1 MNFIE
6 WLKQSWL
13 VLTVI
18 AGALSLLLGL
28 KKSVKAISDDIHKP
42 MKDVTDKLT
51 SIEKTMKDT
60 SEKLTSME
68 TQITSNTQQLGVI
81 DRTLKIQNDALL
93 GLEKAAVINSCE
105 QYIKQGYADVN
116 HRNALDKQYTSYVA
130 LGDGSHFVEDLMS
143 TVKNLPLEKPKAK
156 KQQLNG

>member
-1 MNFIE
+1 MDFIE
-6 WLKQSWL
+6 WLEQSWFI
-13 VLTVI
+13 LTVI

-28 KKSVKAISDDIHKP
+28 KKSVKAISDDINKP

-68 TQITSNTQQLGVI
+68 SQIASNTRQLGVI
-81 DRTLKIQNDALL
+81 DNTLKIQNDALL

-105 QYIKQGYADVN
+105 QFIKQGYADVN

-130 LGDGSHFVEDLMS
+130 LGDGSHFVEDLMT

>member
-1 MNFIE
+1 
-6 WLKQSWL
+6 
-13 VLTVI
+13 
-18 AGALSLLLGL
+18 
-28 KKSVKAISDDIHKP
+28 
-42 MKDVTDKLT
+42 MKDVNDKLT

-68 TQITSNTQQLGVI
+68 TQLTSNTQQLGVI

-105 QYIKQGYADVN
+105 QFIKQGYADVN

-130 LGDGSHFVEDLMS
+130 LGDGSHFVEDLMN
-143 TVKNLPLEKPKAK
+143 TVKNLPLEKPKAINNK

>member
-1 MNFIE
+1 MDFVE

-13 VLTVI
+13 ILTIV
-18 AGALSLLLGL
+18 AGALVTILGL
-28 KKSVKAISDDIHKP
+28 KKSIKAIMDDVKKP
-42 MKDVTDKLT
+42 MKDVNDKLT
-51 SIEKTMKDT
+51 SIENATKSHT
-60 SEKLTSME
+60 EKLEKMDA
-68 TQITSNTQQLGVI
+68 QLDSNTDALKVI

-130 LGDGSHFVEDLMS
+130 LGDGSHFVEDLMN